1 MLLPGELLPEAH
13 RCAGRHHVSC
23 TQCTHQ
29 ACRGLVGCRPTHR
42 WYSAPSPRPAPPRR
56 PPLPARSQGVVLRV
70 LPPQGAGC
78 YSTAL
83 VAMTDITDGGRTKK
97 LKLELPVEQ
106 VLPFVQPK
114 PGERAGRGQGTQ
126 RESDGLGQERTDGA
140 DLCSVPGACNPGV

>member
-1 MLLPGELLPEAH
+1 
-13 RCAGRHHVSC
+13 
-23 TQCTHQ
+23 
-29 ACRGLVGCRPTHR
+29 
-42 WYSAPSPRPAPPRR
+42 
-56 PPLPARSQGVVLRV
+56 
-70 LPPQGAGC
+70 
-78 YSTAL
+78 
-83 VAMTDITDGGRTKK
+83 MTDITDGGRTKK